1 VKQLAFKNPPA
12 VYLEINQDF
21 LRALKGEAALELALE
36 RAENGRLTSP
46 CKERLTSGLKAFL
59 NKKGWQSHV
68 RAVCAIGA
76 NGVSVRRLALP
87 IASGD
92 ELRRLLLMQIESEF
106 PLPPNELAWG
116 YRPIGSHNSAAG
128 PARQEILV
136 AAVKKETLEEY
147 SDLLFKCGM
156 SPVFTLAALA
166 RSALCPD
173 PAGTYAMLEL
183 GRRRSEFV
191 SFELG
196 IPGQVRIF
204 PWGEEATKDDASLDA
219 MARTI
224 AGAWSG
230 RTLFI
235 TGEAGYRRDLPVQ
248 LARRLM
254 PGADCVRLETTSGA
268 GGSAAILG
276 LKKSAG
282 QNGSLA
288 PLMLQVQP
296 KQADGAFN
304 WTEVAFRKWAAA
316 AVILLCAALLLPY
329 AEAIL
334 LKPFLVKK
342 LAAIQSQAQ
351 RLPVIDSELDFLQY
365 LRQNQ
370 PPYLDAVYLFAK
382 SAPQGSRFD
391 SISLTRRGEISLRG
405 SMPNFQQ
412 LADFRAKLIE
422 SGFFSVVTVEEQTPS
437 PDRQK
442 VNVRISAQWAP
453 ADARAGLSIGPSA
466 EEIEKAKN
474 NGGKMPGGMSM
485 PPGMSPGGF
494 PAGVPVS
501 ALPQAARGPRPSN
514 PGS

>member
-1 VKQLAFKNPPA
+1 MKQRAFMNAPA

-21 LRALKGEAALELALE
+21 LRALKGDATLELPLE
-36 RAENGRLTSP
+36 RAENGRLTGA
-46 CKERLTSGLKAFL
+46 CKERLASGLKAFL
-59 NKKGWQSHV
+59 NKKSWQSHI

-76 NGVSVRRLALP
+76 NGVSLRRLTLP

-92 ELRRLLLMQIESEF
+92 ELHRLLLMQIESEF

-116 YRPIGSHNSAAG
+116 YRPIAAHASAAG
-128 PARQEILV
+128 PGRQEILV
-136 AAVKKETLEEY
+136 AAVKKEALEEY

-156 SPVFTLAALA
+156 NPVFTLAALA

-191 SFELG
+191 LFEMG
-196 IPGQVRIF
+196 VPGQVRIF
-204 PWGEEATKDDASLDA
+204 PWGEEVTKDDASLDA
-219 MARTI
+219 MARAI
-224 AGAWSG
+224 AAMWSG

-235 TGEAGYRRDLPVQ
+235 TGEPGYRRDLPAQ
-248 LARRLM
+248 LARRLL
-254 PGADCVRLETTSGA
+254 PGADCVRLEATPGG

-282 QNGSLA
+282 QNGGLA

-296 KQADGAFN
+296 RQADGAFN
-304 WTEVAFRKWAAA
+304 WTEAAFRKWAAT

-329 AEAIL
+329 AEAVL
-334 LKPFLVKK
+334 LKPFLIKK

-370 PPYLDAVYLFAK
+370 PPYLDALYLFAK

-391 SISLTRRGEISLRG
+391 TVSMTRRGEISLHG

-422 SGFFSVVTVEEQTPS
+422 SGFFSAVTVEEQTPS

-453 ADARAGLSIGPSA
+453 GDARAALSIGPSA
-466 EEIEKAKN
+466 EEIEKAKAN
-474 NGGKMPGGMSM
+474 AGKMPGGMSM

-501 ALPQAARGPRPSN
+501 AMPQAARGPRPST